1 MNKFI
6 NIEVEGELTDIKPGY
21 TTIDGEYIDP
31 SVGIITGIDINKGKD
46 NRFIT
51 YDTIAH
57 PSIASIDKYKENEY
71 DRTD

>member
-6 NIEVEGELTDIKPGY
+6 NIDVEGELTDIKPGY